1 MQSNGIGAD
10 TDDTLELY
18 AMKGNLMGMKSKCK
32 HETYRKKDS
41 PSRSSYVFNVSG
53 SFHNW
58 MCGPAAESKE

>member
-1 MQSNGIGAD
+1 M
-10 TDDTLELY
+10 Y